1 MRQRSDSEIMDASL
15 STGAIIL
22 LAMTLSLGGAATGF
36 LAGLLGVGGGAFL
49 VPILFEL
56 FGYFG
61 VDETVRMHMVLG
73 TSLAVIVPTALRS
86 FSGHYAK
93 GAVDMGAWRRLAPW
107 VAFGVVIGVL
117 VAKSSSTAGLKWIWV
132 AAGTFVGLKFA
143 LGRDDWRLGEGLPR
157 SRGLEGV
164 AVAIGVVS
172 ALMSIG
178 GGMFIVS
185 LLTLFGYPIHSA
197 VATSAGFGPVI
208 AVPGTLGFI
217 WAGWGVP
224 LRPPYS
230 LGYVNVPAAL
240 MIMPTSM
247 LAVPWGVRAAHAL
260 PKRKLEIA
268 FAVFLFTVAGRF
280 IYSMLH

>member
-1 MRQRSDSEIMDASL
+1 MDLSLTASAL
-15 STGAIIL
+15 AVLIL
-22 LAMTLSLGGAATGF
+22 LLTLAGGATGF

-49 VPILFEL
+49 VPILYEL
-56 FGYFG
+56 FSHFG
-61 VDETVRMHMVLG
+61 VAESVRMHMVLG

-93 GAVDMGAWRRLAPW
+93 GAVDMAAWRRLAPW
-107 VAFGVVIGVL
+107 VALGVIAGVL
-117 VAKSSSTAGLKWIWV
+117 IAKVSSTAGLKWIWI
-132 AAGTFVGLKFA
+132 AAGSFVGLKFA
-143 LGRDDWRLGEGLPR
+143 LGRDDWRLGEGLPKAR
-157 SRGLEGV
+157 ALE
-164 AVAIGVVS
+164 AVAALIGVVS

-185 LLTLFGYPIHSA
+185 LLTLYGYPIHSS

-240 MIMPTSM
+240 LIMPASM

-268 FAVFLFTVAGRF
+268 FAVFLACVVARF
-280 IYSMLH
+280 LWSLV

>member
-1 MRQRSDSEIMDASL
+1 MDLAL
-15 STGAIIL
+15 GWGAMAALIAA
-22 LAMTLSLGGAATGF
+22 LAAGGLATGF

-49 VPILFEL
+49 VPILYEL
-56 FGYFG
+56 FSYFG
-61 VDETVRMHMVLG
+61 VDESVRMHMVLG

-93 GAVDMGAWRRLAPW
+93 GAVDMTAWRRLAPW
-107 VAFGVVIGVL
+107 VAAGVVLGVL
-117 VAKSSSTAGLKWIWV
+117 IATVSSNSGLKWIWI
-132 AAGTFVGLKFA
+132 ASGSFIAIKFA
-143 LGRDDWRLGEGLPR
+143 LGRDDLRLGDRLPD
-157 SRGLEGV
+157 SP
-164 AVAIGVVS
+164 AVEATALLIGIIS

-178 GGMFIVS
+178 GGMFIVT
-185 LLTLFGYPIHSA
+185 LLTLFGFPIHTA

-230 LGYVNVPAAL
+230 LGYVNIPAAL
-240 MIMPTSM
+240 LIMPASM
-247 LAVPWGVRAAHAL
+247 FAVTYGVRAAHAL

-268 FAVFLFTVAGRF
+268 FATFLFAVVGRF
-280 IYSMLH
+280 LWTLL

>member
-1 MRQRSDSEIMDASL
+1 MDLSLTASAL
-15 STGAIIL
+15 AVLIL
-22 LAMTLSLGGAATGF
+22 LLTLAGGATGF

-49 VPILFEL
+49 VPILYEL
-56 FGYFG
+56 FSHFG
-61 VDETVRMHMVLG
+61 VAESVRMHMVLG

-93 GAVDMGAWRRLAPW
+93 GAVDMAAWRRLAPW
-107 VAFGVVIGVL
+107 VALGVIAGVL
-117 VAKSSSTAGLKWIWV
+117 IAKVSSTAGLKWIWI
-132 AAGTFVGLKFA
+132 AAGSFVGLKFA
-143 LGRDDWRLGEGLPR
+143 LGRDDWRLGEGLPKAR
-157 SRGLEGV
+157 ALE
-164 AVAIGVVS
+164 AVAALIGVVS

-185 LLTLFGYPIHSA
+185 LLTLYGYPIHSA

-240 MIMPTSM
+240 LIMPASM

-268 FAVFLFTVAGRF
+268 FAVFLACVVARF
-280 IYSMLH
+280 LWSLV

>member
-1 MRQRSDSEIMDASL
+1 MGLGIDAGTIAL
-15 STGAIIL
+15 LTIGLIGAGL
-22 LAMTLSLGGAATGF
+22 ATGF

-49 VPILFEL
+49 VPVLYEL
-56 FGYFG
+56 FSYFG
-61 VDETVRMHMVLG
+61 VAESVRMHMVLG

-93 GAVDMGAWRRLAPW
+93 GAVDMAAWRRLAPW
-107 VAFGVVIGVL
+107 VALGVVLGVL
-117 VAKSSSTAGLKWIWV
+117 TAKVASTDALKWIWI
-132 AAGTFVGLKFA
+132 AAGSFIGLKFA
-143 LGRDDWRLGEGLPR
+143 LGRDDLRLGERLPT
-157 SRGLEGV
+157 SKGV
-164 AVAIGVVS
+164 EAVALVIGLVS

-185 LLTLFGYPIHSA
+185 LLTLYGFPIHSA

-208 AVPGTLGFI
+208 SIPGTLGFV
-217 WAGWGVP
+217 WAGWNVP

-240 MIMPTSM
+240 LIMPTSM

-268 FAVFLFTVAGRF
+268 FAVFLACVVARF
-280 IYSMLH
+280 LWSLLP